1 MKVFLPLVLLCTGV
15 AVAQSSPGP
24 DAKPLAQTEFAARDV
39 AETPE
44 LPAMPD
50 EVADL
55 IQYLQES
62 PADYDPHQ
70 RKIAAKKLDNWVQES
85 PAVNLTL
92 SEAILPY
99 LQYAEART
107 LFTCGYVQYTVS
119 HPVADPGA
127 AKVAGMRTLMSYY
140 QDNMHILGRD
150 ELLDKLVDLRE
161 NGRLDGFVRRRVD

>member
-1 MKVFLPLVLLCTGV
+1 MKLFLPLVLLCTGV
-15 AVAQSSPGP
+15 AVAQSPPGP
-24 DAKPLAQTEFAARDV
+24 DAKPLAQAEFAARDV

-70 RKIAAKKLDNWVQES
+70 RKIAAKKLDTWVQES

-107 LFTCGYVQYTVS
+107 LFTCGYVQYTAS
-119 HPVADPGA
+119 HPVAA
-127 AKVAGMRTLMSYY
+127 VAGGRTLISYY